1 MNFFWD
7 NVFDYFKERRYGA
20 IFFGSLA
27 LVFGVF
33 AVVTV
38 LCQVLDAYALQDYL
52 VYALPL
58 VGGLFLLWI
67 ICGIRR
73 LRGRRW
79 DRYKS
84 SPLSRDELS
93 KARSKL
99 RTNRTFKRL

>member
-20 IFFGSLA
+20 IFFGSLGMFFV
-27 LVFGVF
+27 VFMVGTILFQVF
-33 AVVTV
+33 HTDELQEYLDYV
-38 LCQVLDAYALQDYL
+38 LLA
-52 VYALPL
+52 
-58 VGGLFLLWI
+58 VGGLFVIWI
-67 ICGIRR
+67 FFGIRR
-73 LRGRRW
+73 LRARRW

-99 RTNRTFKRL
+99 RTKQTFKRS

>member
-7 NVFDYFKERRYGA
+7 NVFDYFKDRRYGA

-27 LVFGVF
+27 LLFAVFGLG
-33 AVVTV
+33 TV
-38 LCQVLDAYALQDYL
+38 LFQVLDAYALRDYL
-52 VYALPL
+52 IYALPAA
-58 VGGLFLLWI
+58 GGLFLIWI
-67 ICGIRR
+67 FCGIRR
-73 LRGRRW
+73 LRRRRW

-99 RTNRTFKRL
+99 RTNRTFKRS